1 MNSEVSGSEHYM
13 QRLKA
18 LGGSENDVTEPHY
31 LLTQDDTVESVVSHL
46 VMEQRARG
54 LCATDP
60 AILHAAAEFLIS
72 RRNEHASGHGPAA
85 LQQGHYQ
92 LDIHCGGAGTTRE
105 SIPVKDLAD
114 AKVWAKNASKRT
126 GRFLEPSIFRQ
137 VTRISLEWELSFR
150 VLTGPWAGTGR
161 SRRPCLQA
169 LTLPL
174 PKRGQRFRGRPPG
187 PTAATTSKEG

>member
-31 LLTQDDTVESVVSHL
+31 LLTQNDTVESVVSHL

-54 LCATDP
+54 RGATDP

-72 RRNEHASGHGPAA
+72 TRNEHASGHGPAA
-85 LQQGHYQ
+85 LQQGQYQ

-114 AKVWAKNASKRT
+114 AKVWAQKRIEAH
-126 GRFLEPSIFRQ
+126 GAIFGAIYFPAGHENQ
-137 VTRISLEWELSFR
+137 PGMGALVSSFD
-150 VLTGPWAGTGR
+150 R
-161 SRRPCLQA
+161 SVGWYR
-169 LTLPL
+169 
-174 PKRGQRFRGRPPG
+174 
-187 PTAATTSKEG
+187 